1 MFFYYT
7 RERPCIARMQL
18 LMHNMHS
25 ANGLP
30 MPIEVNF
37 YGHLSSVFGLAG
49 GAKATLRSLTAA
61 GLSVNSINMQLNTHE
76 AFDCEQQLDSKPIDN
91 ASIDIIHTNP
101 NILKSVPNLLKV
113 SELKSPLRIAYW
125 AWELEEF
132 PNGWET
138 AFDQYDEIWCPSSY
152 CATALIQRSP
162 IPVIS
167 IPHLPDWNKLDQLSK
182 KRALLQQQQIESKP
196 VQFLCLF
203 DFWSTL
209 ERKNP
214 EAVIKSFKLAFQ
226 NQLAHAPKARLVIK
240 SSNAKQFPLDAKK
253 ISLIIDNDPNIEWI
267 DTLLSQNELE
277 NLYLKSDVFVSLH
290 RAEGF
295 GLCIAEAM
303 ASGLTVIATGYSGN
317 LEFMPIGSAHLVP
330 WHYTSVKETTGDYP
344 IGAIWAEPC
353 LDYVVNCMHE
363 LVNNFEANRIL
374 GWAGHKAV
382 NEILNS
388 DKICNQIH
396 QRIGTLLL
404 GPSRREL
411 LSN

>member
-1 MFFYYT
+1 
-7 RERPCIARMQL
+7 
-18 LMHNMHS
+18 MHNPH
-25 ANGLP
+25 NDFVLP
-30 MPIEVNF
+30 VTIGVNF

-61 GLSVNSINMQLNTHE
+61 GLSVNTVDMQLSTHE
-76 AFDCEQQLDSKPIDN
+76 ALECRQQLNSNPIDN

-101 NILKSVPNLLKV
+101 NILKSVPNLLTV
-113 SELKSPLRIAYW
+113 NELKSPLRIAYW

-132 PNGWET
+132 PNGWES

-152 CATALIQRSP
+152 CAKALIQRSP

-167 IPHLPDWNKLDQLSK
+167 IPHLPDWNKLDKLSK
-182 KRALLQQQQIESKP
+182 KRALLQQKQIDLKP
-196 VQFLCLF
+196 IQFLCLF

-214 EAVIKSFKLAFQ
+214 EAVIKAFKLAFQ
-226 NQLAHAPKARLVIK
+226 NQLAHAPNARLVLK
-240 SSNAKQFPLDAKK
+240 SSNAKQFPLYAKK
-253 ISLIIDNDPNIEWI
+253 ISSIIDKDPNIEWI

-277 NLYLKSDVFVSLH
+277 NLYLKSDVFISLH

-295 GLCIAEAM
+295 GLCIADAM

-330 WHYTSVKETTGDYP
+330 WHYTSIKETTGDYP
-344 IGAIWAEPC
+344 IGAVWAEPC
-353 LDYVVNCMHE
+353 LDYVVNCMLE
-363 LVNNFEANRIL
+363 LVSNIEATRIL
-374 GWAGHKAV
+374 GWAGHKAIK
-382 NEILNS
+382 EILNS
-388 DKICNQIH
+388 NKICNQIH

-411 LSN
+411 LSKQIQPSSIFDIV